1 MRISRALLRATF
13 GHRDYRL
20 LWGDAVFNSVG
31 MAGEVVLLGFLAYQI
46 TESSAWVGF
55 ALAIYYVPSFFVG
68 ALAGAIADWM
78 DRRDLMRRCVLVS
91 IVTLSTYGVVLAAGV
106 LELMHLL
113 IMAVI
118 AGSARAVYS
127 PGRLSYA
134 YDLVGPDLALGGLG
148 VLSLGMRIGQLAGS
162 LIAGIAMQRYGAHW
176 SYLFLA
182 LTYAV
187 GYLMLRNLRT
197 VGVSGEIDLSPF
209 RQNLKDY
216 WEELRSNRALSAL
229 CFVMVGVGIFGFS
242 YVTVLPELATTSL
255 AVDAQGLGVMHAARA
270 FGGIVGVFAL
280 TAAGL
285 FQNQGRFLI
294 VTFYAFG
301 ITVLLVGFAT
311 SFLLALL
318 ALILIAAVGA
328 VYDVLTQSVMQRIV
342 ANRLRGRAMGTWVLV
357 VGIEPL
363 GHIQIGVLAAAVGV
377 GVSLQINGVLLLL
390 IVATALLL
398 APRLRQL

>member
-20 LWGDAVFNSVG
+20 LWADAVFNSVG

-106 LELMHLL
+106 LDLTHLL
-113 IMAVI
+113 IMAMI

-134 YDLVGPDLALGGLG
+134 YDLVGPDLALGGLA

-182 LTYAV
+182 LTYAI

-216 WEELRSNRALSAL
+216 WNELRSNRALSAL

-255 AVDAQGLGVMHAARA
+255 GVDAQGLGVMHAARA
-270 FGGIVGVFAL
+270 LGGIVGVFAL

>member
-1 MRISRALLRATF
+1 
-13 GHRDYRL
+13 
-20 LWGDAVFNSVG
+20 
-31 MAGEVVLLGFLAYQI
+31 
-46 TESSAWVGF
+46 
-55 ALAIYYVPSFFVG
+55 
-68 ALAGAIADWM
+68 
-78 DRRDLMRRCVLVS
+78 
-91 IVTLSTYGVVLAAGV
+91 
-106 LELMHLL
+106 
-113 IMAVI
+113 
-118 AGSARAVYS
+118 
-127 PGRLSYA
+127 
-134 YDLVGPDLALGGLG
+134 
-148 VLSLGMRIGQLAGS
+148 
-162 LIAGIAMQRYGAHW
+162 
-176 SYLFLA
+176 
-182 LTYAV
+182 
-187 GYLMLRNLRT
+187 
-197 VGVSGEIDLSPF
+197 
-209 RQNLKDY
+209 
-216 WEELRSNRALSAL
+216 
-229 CFVMVGVGIFGFS
+229 
-242 YVTVLPELATTSL
+242 
-255 AVDAQGLGVMHAARA
+255 
-270 FGGIVGVFAL
+270 
-280 TAAGL
+280 